1 MGRLPDATIRAHPN
15 EPIRDGHRTV
25 SIEDHAVERA
35 WSIAFGGKRRDPSED
50 TTSRADHPPRGRD
63 RPDDE
68 TRGCR
73 VMQSTSVSPSPR
85 RSFAAGLATAAAVVA
100 TPAWALDGRAE
111 PWQIGMQPANTLVH
125 EHIHSFAAF
134 TFWIVIPITL
144 FVLALLITVMVKFN
158 AKANPVPSRTTH
170 HTGLEV
176 AWTVVPILI
185 LVALAI
191 PSFRLLYEEVV
202 IPPSDMT
209 IKVTG
214 YQWYWGYEYT
224 DLKSDK
230 GKPVSFDSVILDE
243 AKRKDPVRQPRLLSV
258 DNEVVVP
265 VGKIVRLQI
274 TAADVI
280 HSWAMPSFGVKMD
293 AEPGR
298 LNETWFKAE
307 KPGLYYGQCSELCGR
322 DHAFMPIALHV
333 VTEAQYAVWADAA
346 KSDLDAAYARLAA
359 MVDTDA
365 ELTRLAA
372 R

>member
-1 MGRLPDATIRAHPN
+1 MISTWKSPFLR
-15 EPIRDGHRTV
+15 
-25 SIEDHAVERA
+25 S
-35 WSIAFGGKRRDPSED
+35 
-50 TTSRADHPPRGRD
+50 SRG
-63 RPDDE
+63 
-68 TRGCR
+68 
-73 VMQSTSVSPSPR
+73 
-85 RSFAAGLATAAAVVA
+85 AGLATALALFGASPVLAVE
-100 TPAWALDGRAE
+100 GRAE
-111 PWQIGMQPANTLVH
+111 PWQIGLQPANTLVH
-125 EHIHSFAAF
+125 EHIRSFADF

-144 FVLALLITVMVKFN
+144 FVLGLLIAVVVKFN
-158 AKANPVPSRTTH
+158 AKSNPVPSRTTH
-170 HTGLEV
+170 HTGLEI

-191 PSFRLLYEEVV
+191 PSFRLLYEEMV

-209 IKVTG
+209 LKVTG

-230 GKPVSFDSVILDE
+230 GKPVGFDSVILDE
-243 AKRKDPVRQPRLLSV
+243 NKRTDPARQPRLLAV

-265 VGKIVRLQI
+265 VGKVVRVQL

-333 VTEAQYAVWADAA
+333 VTQAQFDAWAEAAR
-346 KSDLDAAYARLAA
+346 SDLDAAYKKLAQ
-359 MVDTDA
+359 MIDDDA
-365 ELTRLAA
+365 AKTRLAA

>member
-1 MGRLPDATIRAHPN
+1 MISTWIPPFRR
-15 EPIRDGHRTV
+15 R
-25 SIEDHAVERA
+25 
-35 WSIAFGGKRRDPSED
+35 SIAI
-50 TTSRADHPPRGRD
+50 
-63 RPDDE
+63 
-68 TRGCR
+68 
-73 VMQSTSVSPSPR
+73 
-85 RSFAAGLATAAAVVA
+85 GLATMPGLAAAVGSA
-100 TPAWALDGRAE
+100 AAAEGRAE
-111 PWQIGMQPANTLVH
+111 PWQIGLQPADTLVH
-125 EHIHSFAAF
+125 EHIHAFATF

-144 FVLALLITVMVKFN
+144 FVLALLIAVIVKFN

-170 HTGLEV
+170 HTGLEI

-191 PSFRLLYEEVV
+191 PSFRLLYEEMV

-214 YQWYWGYEYT
+214 YQWYWGYEYS
-224 DLKSDK
+224 DLTSDK
-230 GKPVSFDSVILDE
+230 GKPVAFDSVILDD
-243 AKRKDPVRQPRLLSV
+243 AKRKDPVRQPRLLAV

-265 VGKIVRLQI
+265 VGKVVRVQI

-307 KPGLYYGQCSELCGR
+307 RPGLYYGQCSELCGR
-322 DHAFMPIALHV
+322 DHAFMPIAIHV
-333 VTEAQYAVWADAA
+333 VTQAQFDAWAQTA
-346 KSDLDAAYARLAA
+346 KSDLDGAYARLARLI
-359 MVDTDA
+359 DEDA
-365 ELTRLAA
+365 AATRLAA